1 LKVRKL
7 FVLHKYYSDYYENLH
22 AGRFDTAEQLYLSL
36 KRRLHLTKMH
46 FEHTEVINEKIKFN
60 D

>member
-1 LKVRKL
+1 MQKL
-7 FVLHKYYSDYYENLH
+7 SVLHKYCSDYYETLRV
-22 AGRFDTAEQLYLSL
+22 GRFDTAEQLYLSL

-46 FEHTEVINEKIKFN
+46 FERAEVINEKIKFN